1 MSLNAGCGRGVYR
14 DAGAMRA
21 DEAHKALSPGRHCSW
36 DEVELNVLGAFLS
49 AGTVLIV
56 GALRARRGK

>member
-1 MSLNAGCGRGVYR
+1 
-14 DAGAMRA
+14 MRA
-21 DEAHKALSPGRHCSW
+21 DEAHKALSSGRHCSW